1 MAARWGCS
9 IGEAVARTPSSELPL
24 WVEIFRQE
32 DEARE
37 KIEWYFAQLTYE
49 VHQIPFRVWG
59 KQSPIKE
66 FDRFLLTFSRE
77 DDSDKKKAD
86 NADPT
91 DIAPDLDASKAAW
104 AAVIGATV
112 QNGKIV
118 VGERGLVDGASI
130 WSDGQVVS
138 PNRPSVPQPPPP
150 APIWTSDMTPPPP
163 AGGGGVMIWDGK
175 GG

>member
-1 MAARWGCS
+1 MRWGCS
-9 IGEAVARTPSSELPL
+9 ISEAVTKTPSSELPL
-24 WVEIFRQE
+24 WAEIFRQE

-59 KQSPIKE
+59 KQSPVKE
-66 FDRFLLTFSRE
+66 FDRFLLTFTRE
-77 DDSDKKKAD
+77 VESGKNKAD

-91 DIAPDLDASKAAW
+91 DIVPDMDASKAAW
-104 AAVIGATV
+104 ATAIGATV

-118 VGERGLVDGASI
+118 MGERGLVDGATI

-138 PNRPSVPQPPPP
+138 PHRPSATQSSVPP
-150 APIWTSDMTPPPP
+150 PIWTSEMTPPQPP
-163 AGGGGVMIWDGK
+163 TGGGVMIWDGK